1 MMEPERGVAVV
12 PVRLNDDGLEARVQR
27 CHRSGR
33 FQMERRV
40 SEVEAE
46 VASLEETK
54 RGFWLSGSGS
64 RQSTALRAW
73 RRRRLLTSFVTA
85 PMDIERV

>member
-1 MMEPERGVAVV
+1 MFIDDRG
-12 PVRLNDDGLEARVQR
+12 R
-27 CHRSGR
+27 CRRGHTEHLL
-33 FQMERRV
+33 ERRV

-54 RGFWLSGSGS
+54 PGFWHSGSGS

-73 RRRRLLTSFVTA
+73 RRRGLLTSVVTA